1 MRADHTD
8 HSCPHHPSPS
18 RPRIRVTAGTAGLGL
33 LSGMCRRI
41 GEGLA
46 DTLHNMW
53 H

>member
-1 MRADHTD
+1 MSADHTD

-33 LSGMCRRI
+33 LYGMCRRI